1 VSEFVGKKIIIT
13 GASRGI
19 GRAIAH
25 ELAQRG
31 ATLAL
36 VAHSAESLKAATAT
50 MPNDAHRLTIAR
62 DLRLVDAAAQ
72 VRNDALAAWS
82 RVDALVNCAGA
93 TRVGDFM
100 QFSDA
105 DWDDGFA
112 LKFSAARRLSIAL
125 WPQLV
130 ASHGSIVN
138 IVGSAGRTPTAEYAI
153 GGPVNAA
160 LLSLTKVLAA
170 RGIRDGVRVNAI
182 NPGPVYTLRLRSH
195 IQRMAQEQNVSER
208 QAEDRLLQSYG
219 VARFGEPEDVA
230 QLAAFLLSPA
240 ARHMQG
246 AIVDIDGGLTKTL

>member
-1 VSEFVGKKIIIT
+1 VSEFAGRKIVVT

-36 VAHSAESLKAATAT
+36 VARSAEGLDRVAAAL
-50 MPNDAHRLTIAR
+50 PSNPLRLSIAC
-62 DLRLVDAAAQ
+62 DLRQAEVAIQLRDRV
-72 VRNDALAAWS
+72 LAAWS

-100 QFSDA
+100 QFSEA

-112 LKFSAARRLSIAL
+112 LKFSAARRMSITL

-130 ASHGSIVN
+130 ASHGTIVN

-182 NPGPVYTLRLRSH
+182 NPGPVHTDRLRSH
-195 IQRMAQEQNVSER
+195 IQRMAQEQSVSE
-208 QAEDRLLQSYG
+208 QLAEERLLQSYG

-230 QLAAFLLSPA
+230 QLATFLLSDS